1 MIRTP
6 LVRGT
11 AALLMLL
18 TLGATAHAEE
28 AVLTRRALDLR
39 ASPGDGGPRV
49 ASLPE
54 QSPVTRLD
62 GRQGPWVQV
71 RSAQGATGWVHMFD
85 LGPAAAS
92 GTGASGGFAS
102 GAMRGVSSLFNGGR
116 SRPIQ
121 TTTATTGIRG
131 LEAEDLANA
140 QPNPAG
146 VQRMAGWR
154 ASEND
159 ARAYAG
165 RVAWR
170 PAAVEPLPP
179 PSSTSPARTG
189 ETNRE
194 QLP

>member
-6 LVRGT
+6 SPRGT
-11 AALLMLL
+11 AALLLL
-18 TLGATAHAEE
+18 LALAAAARAEE
-28 AVLTRRALDLR
+28 QVLTRRALELR
-39 ASPGDGGPRV
+39 AGPGDAARTL

-62 GRQGPWVQV
+62 GRQGAWVQV
-71 RSAQGATGWVHMFD
+71 RSAQNVTGWVHLFD

-92 GTGASGGFAS
+92 GGSSGSGGFAA
-102 GAMRGVSSLFNGGR
+102 GALRGVTSLFGGGAP
-116 SRPIQ
+116 RPQQ
-121 TTTATTGIRG
+121 TGATAGIRG

-170 PAAVEPLPP
+170 AAVVEPLPA
-179 PSSTSPARTG
+179 PAPAPTRAT
-189 ETNRE
+189 EPNAE
-194 QLP
+194 QQP